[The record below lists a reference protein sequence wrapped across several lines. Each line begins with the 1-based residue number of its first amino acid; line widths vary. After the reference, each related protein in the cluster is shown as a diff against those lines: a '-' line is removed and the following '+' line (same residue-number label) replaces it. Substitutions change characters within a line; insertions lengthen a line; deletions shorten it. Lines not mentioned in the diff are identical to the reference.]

1 MKAFIL
7 AAGRGERMR
16 PLTDRVPKPLLEVG
30 GQPLIV
36 HTLLRLKQ
44 AGIEDLVINLS
55 WLGNQIEQALGT
67 GNRFGVNIEYSREP
81 EALETA
87 GGIVQALPLLGST
100 PFLVV
105 NGDVWT
111 DYDFSR
117 LAVRPSPG
125 MLGHLVVVE
134 NPDHHP
140 AGDFGLENGRLTLAR
155 DQKYTYSGIGVYSP
169 EIFAGLAPGKQ
180 PLAPLLRQAI
190 SNSRL
195 EGELYL
201 GQWRDVGSPERLRQL
216 DRDLRHNGSGP

>member
-16 PLTDRVPKPLLEVG
+16 PLTDLTPKPLLEVG
-30 GQPLIV
+30 GEPLIV
-36 HTLLRLKQ
+36 HTLRRLKQ
-44 AGIEDLVINLS
+44 AGIKEMVINLS
-55 WLGNQIEQALGT
+55 WLGDQIERALGT
-67 GNRFGVNIEYSREP
+67 GGRFGVNIEYSHEP
-81 EALETA
+81 DALETA
-87 GGIVQALPLLGST
+87 GGIIQALPRLGPA

-117 LAVRPSPG
+117 LRARPSPG
-125 MLGHLVVVE
+125 KSGHLVLVS
-134 NPDHHP
+134 NPEHHP
-140 AGDFGLENGRLTLAR
+140 AGDFGLDGSLLTLAQ
-155 DQKYTYSGIGVYSP
+155 DPKYTFSGIGVYSP
-169 EIFAGLAPGKQ
+169 ELFVGLKPGKQ

-201 GQWRDVGSPERLRQL
+201 GQWRDVGSPERLQQL
-216 DRDLRHNGSGP
+216 DRDLRHNGSGA